1 MNSGNLLVEEEE
13 DTSWP
18 RAVRPLSGKHDL
30 PVSILYSIGAI
41 DCKFGCRQRNIPKLR
56 TGLKKTSFYS
66 ETFRM
71 CRMSRQHSTH
81 PLKGVEVVHGNLLN

>member
-18 RAVRPLSGKHDL
+18 RAVRPLSGKHDP

-41 DCKFGCRQRNIPKLR
+41 DCKFGCRQKEYPQTKDRPEKN
-56 TGLKKTSFYS
+56 
-66 ETFRM
+66 
-71 CRMSRQHSTH
+71 
-81 PLKGVEVVHGNLLN
+81 VLLL